1 MAYLPRQAGEIT
13 SDPRFP
19 KSRVETEAAGK
30 LDHRLTKKTALM
42 LRYVMGGGIWNR
54 DRLPAWISD
63 DAVVSKDRN
72 GVITSW
78 NAAAQRI
85 FGFTPEEAIGRP
97 ITIIVPPELRA
108 EESQILTRLRAGERV
123 DRCETI
129 WQTA

>member
-1 MAYLPRQAGEIT
+1 
-13 SDPRFP
+13 
-19 KSRVETEAAGK
+19 VETEAAGK
-30 LDHRLTKKTALM
+30 LDHRLTKKTVLM
-42 LRYVMGGGIWNR
+42 LRYVMCGGIWNR

-63 DAVVSKDRN
+63 DAVVSKNRN

-78 NAAAQRI
+78 NGAAQRI

-123 DRCETI
+123 DRFETI